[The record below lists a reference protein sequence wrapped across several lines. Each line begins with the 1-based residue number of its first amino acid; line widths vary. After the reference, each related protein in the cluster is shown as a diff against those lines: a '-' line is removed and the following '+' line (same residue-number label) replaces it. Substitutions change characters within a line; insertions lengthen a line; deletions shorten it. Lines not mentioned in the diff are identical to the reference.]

1 MQLNTRFNENIII
14 IDITGEVDLY
24 NSPNIKDMIIDKM
37 NSGYKKIVLNLNDVS
52 YIDSSGIG
60 TLIYCRTTLNQANG
74 QLKIINIKDSV
85 KRIFE
90 LTRLVNYFNVFDS
103 EEAAIK
109 SFI

>member
-1 MQLNTRFNENIII
+1 VQLNTRFNENIII
-14 IDITGEVDLY
+14 IDISGEVDLY

>member
-1 MQLNTRFNENIII
+1 MQLNTRLNENIII